1 MIRFD
6 QIVPFYYVF
15 SKVGLV
21 SKYSKLSI
29 KRPVLS
35 NDLVWIFLKKSLL
48 NDQVHFR
55 KKWSYY
61 FISWHSQF
69 LGFIKRP
76 GLDIWKKSLL
86 NDQHYLFFKF

>member
-35 NDLVWIFLKKSLL
+35 NDLVWIFPKKSLL
-48 NDQVHFR
+48 KDQYNLIFVEFN
-55 KKWSYY
+55 
-61 FISWHSQF
+61 
-69 LGFIKRP
+69 KRTSC
-76 GLDIWKKSLL
+76 L
-86 NDQHYLFFKF
+86 Y